1 MSDVKSHGS
10 TVEVH
15 PKLHRWSLGEE
26 GGMLGVEVKFVDI
39 KQNTC
44 GEGGLLDDD

>member
-1 MSDVKSHGS
+1 MKALGS
-10 TVEVH
+10 TEEVH
-15 PKLHRWSLGEE
+15 PKLPSLSLGEE

-39 KQNTC
+39 KRNTG

>member
-1 MSDVKSHGS
+1 MDVKAHGS
-10 TVEVH
+10 TVEAH
-15 PKLHRWSLGEE
+15 PKLRRSSLGEE
-26 GGMLGVEVKFVDI
+26 GGLLGVEVKFVDI

>member
-1 MSDVKSHGS
+1 MKAHGS

-15 PKLHRWSLGEE
+15 SKLHSLSLGEE

-39 KQNTC
+39 KRNTG

>member
-15 PKLHRWSLGEE
+15 SKLLGLSFGEE

-39 KQNTC
+39 KRNTG
-44 GEGGLLDDD
+44 GEGGLLDSD

>member
-1 MSDVKSHGS
+1 LNVKAHGS
-10 TVEVH
+10 TVEAH
-15 PKLHRWSLGEE
+15 PKLLRSSLGEE

>member
-1 MSDVKSHGS
+1 
-10 TVEVH
+10 
-15 PKLHRWSLGEE
+15 LSLGEE

>member
-1 MSDVKSHGS
+1 LDVKAHGS
-10 TVEVH
+10 TVEAH
-15 PKLHRWSLGEE
+15 PKLRRWSPGEE

-44 GEGGLLDDD
+44 GEGGLLDGD

>member
-1 MSDVKSHGS
+1 MNVKAHGS

-15 PKLHRWSLGEE
+15 PKLHGWSLGEE

-39 KQNTC
+39 RWNTS
-44 GEGGLLDDD
+44 GEGGFLAYY